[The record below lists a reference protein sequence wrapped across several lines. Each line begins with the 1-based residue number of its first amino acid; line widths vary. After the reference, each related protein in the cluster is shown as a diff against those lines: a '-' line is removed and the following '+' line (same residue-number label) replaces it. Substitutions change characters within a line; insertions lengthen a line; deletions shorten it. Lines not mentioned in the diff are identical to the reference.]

1 MQANGTQLEF
11 KDFALEDSGHGGWH
25 VGRGGTLV
33 PTGEKD
39 RWEGDEGN
47 LEECDACIIDLTSD
61 EGSFEERQF
70 RRQIVSKKDSFE
82 ESDSCIIDLT
92 WNDSDAEG
100 ESGGLQVYLLYWYKS
115 TNTGTLA
122 SSKVQILTQHMYN

>member
-1 MQANGTQLEF
+1 MEANSTQLRC
-11 KDFALEDSGHGGWH
+11 KGFALEDSGHGGWH
-25 VGRGGTLV
+25 VGRGYGDGTLV

-39 RWEGDEGN
+39 RWEGEEGN
-47 LEECDACIIDLTSD
+47 FEECDACIIDLTSD

-70 RRQIVSKKDSFE
+70 PRKTVSKKDSFE

-100 ESGGLQVYLLYWYKS
+100 ESGRLQVYLLY
-115 TNTGTLA
+115 
-122 SSKVQILTQHMYN
+122 